1 SCVPHFKR
9 QLSAENS
16 KGGLLWRGA
25 NGLLYSSLSKALQ
38 LQELLRQDLSSI
50 KRNPEKLGEL
60 FLTLKRHLNP
70 LENSLVNDLVTM
82 QKNID
87 TNNNEIKKLNK
98 LAQELIRKTQNPP
111 DCSIAKKLHCDLRRM
126 CGFGCLFHH
135 YGICLFVAIGTNR
148 VMQVKWGITRSY
160 PGIPKT
166 FRNISDTC
174 MNATGFEQA
183 IEWKSKGEKNS
194 TSEDAEIVKLVI
206 QKPKDRHT
214 PYSPW
219 TVPTN
224 LLPRIEAVH
233 ANPML
238 WWIGQVQSYL
248 MRPQEWL
255 LNDLETCKREIGFEH
270 PIVGVHIRRT
280 DKIIETAYVDLSRY
294 MEHVKNWF
302 DRYAEKNPNK
312 SFIKRI
318 YLATDE
324 VKVTLEAN
332 ERTWMSYNA
341 YSCRY
346 PEYQFISGLPNAS
359 FHAAKR
365 REKQTVKYLLHDV
378 YLLRDCDYFV
388 GTFTS
393 NIGQMVYELRQAL
406 DRDTTFEAVSLDNTY
421 LYIGQNTKYQKAIMN
436 HTGICR
442 KGRHECEIELRVG
455 DRIKVDPKANKGYMY
470 GGRNMRTRRAGLYP
484 AYKVRDIVIPAR
496 YPF

>member
-1 SCVPHFKR
+1 NRNTVCVIGQPP
-9 QLSAENS
+9 AENS
-16 KGGLLWRGA
+16 KGGLIWRGA
-25 NGLLYSSLSKALQ
+25 TGLLYSSLSKALQ
-38 LQELLRQDLSSI
+38 LQELLSQDLTKI
-50 KRNPEKLGEL
+50 KQNPEKLGDL
-60 FLTLKRHLNP
+60 LSTLKRHLNP
-70 LENSLVNDLVTM
+70 LENSLVNDLITM

-111 DCSIAKKLHCDLRRM
+111 DCRTAKKLHCDLRRT

-148 VMQVKWGITRSY
+148 VMQVKWGNIRAY

-174 MNATGFEQA
+174 INATGFEQA

-194 TSEDAEIVKLVI
+194 TSEDAEIVKLII
-206 QKPKDRHT
+206 QKPRDRHT
-214 PYSPW
+214 PFSPW
-219 TVPTN
+219 TVPAN
-224 LLPRIEAVH
+224 FLPRIEAVH
-233 ANPML
+233 SNPML

-255 LNDLETCKREIGFEH
+255 LNDLETCKKEIGFDH

-280 DKIIETAYVDLSRY
+280 DKISEAAYVDLSRY
-294 MEHVKNWF
+294 MVHAKNWF

-312 SFIKRI
+312 SFKKRI

-324 VKVTLEAN
+324 VNVTLEAN
-332 ERTWMSYNA
+332 E
-341 YSCRY
+341 RY

-365 REKQTVKYLLHDV
+365 REEETVKYLLHDV

-388 GTFTS
+388 GTFSS

-421 LYIGQNTKYQKAIMN
+421 LYIGQSTRYQKAIMN
-436 HTGICR
+436 HIGICQKFVDR
-442 KGRHECEIELRVG
+442 KECEIDLRVG
-455 DRIKVDPKANKGYMY
+455 DRIKVNPKVNKGYMY
-470 GGRNMRTRRAGLYP
+470 GGRNMRTGRAGLYP
-484 AYKVRDIVIPAR
+484 AYKVRDIVTPAR
-496 YPF
+496 YP